1 MDRLQLNK
9 MIDAN
14 HVQDCTEEIRAKQH
28 SDKIRNDVHRLLE
41 LKKKYSR
48 LSKSNP
54 TQFDTMCVS
63 QCSFL
68 FNTYTDIF
76 NKVKKDE
83 INLEILGRLLQ
94 VLKKIEL
101 GELDQHTGAYEVGML
116 MKTIYIDGALLKA
129 KKLEDASTTADTATP
144 PIAAK
149 EVSWKQFK
157 QTL

>member
-14 HVQDCTEEIRAKQH
+14 HVQDCTEDIRTKQH
-28 SDKIRNDVHRLLE
+28 SDKIRDDVHRLLE

-83 INLEILGRLLQ
+83 INLDILGRLLQ

-129 KKLEDASTTADTATP
+129 KKLEEGSTTATP
-144 PIAAK
+144 PITPK

>member
-14 HVQDCTEEIRAKQH
+14 NVQDCTEDIRTKKH
-28 SDKIRNDVHRLLE
+28 SDKIREDVHRLLE
-41 LKKKYSR
+41 LKKKYTR

-54 TQFDTMCVS
+54 VQFDTMCVS
-63 QCSFL
+63 QCQFL

-83 INLEILGRLLQ
+83 INLDILSQLLS
-94 VLKKIEL
+94 VLKKIEQ
-101 GELDQHTGAYEVGML
+101 GELDQHAGAYEVGML
-116 MKTIYIDGALLKA
+116 MKAIYIDGALLKA
-129 KKLEDASTTADTATP
+129 KKLDDTTVPDLP
-144 PIAAK
+144 PVK

-157 QTL
+157 ATL